1 MTSLRTAIL
10 SHEEKEIARRAMF
23 LYIAE
28 LQKHYYNDKT
38 VTSEEYDLLFAQVDD
53 IIDKL
58 HLRNVPPE

>member
-28 LQKHYYNDKT
+28 LQKHYYNDLT
-38 VTSEEYDLLFAQVDD
+38 IEVDEYNKLFGMVDN

>member
-1 MTSLRTAIL
+1 MSILQSAIL
-10 SHEEKEIARRAMF
+10 SSEEKEIARRAMF
-23 LYIAE
+23 LYISE

-38 VTSEEYDLLFAQVDD
+38 VTTEEYDLLFAQVDD